1 VAVANAKLAYQR
13 YLEIIADDRWRE
25 LAARGARV
33 QRPLWASTGTK
44 NPEYSDTLYVDSLI
58 GPDCVNTMPNATID
72 AFLDHGTVRRTVDE
86 DVESARR
93 TVEQLA
99 EAGVDLDDVTRQ
111 LEIDGVE
118 AFIASF
124 DSLGDTIKQELDRMG
139 ARGAA

>member
-1 VAVANAKLAYQR
+1 
-13 YLEIIADDRWRE
+13 
-25 LAARGARV
+25 
-33 QRPLWASTGTK
+33 
-44 NPEYSDTLYVDSLI
+44 
-58 GPDCVNTMPNATID
+58 MPNATID

-86 DVESARR
+86 DVEGARR

>member
-1 VAVANAKLAYQR
+1 MAIANAKLAYQR
-13 YLEIIADDRWRE
+13 YLEIIADGRWRE
-25 LAARGARV
+25 LAAAGATV

-44 NPEYSDTLYVDSLI
+44 NPDYSDTLYVDNLI

-72 AFLDHGTVRRTVDE
+72 AFLDHGIVKRTVDE
-86 DVESARR
+86 DVDGARR
-93 TVEQLA
+93 TIAELA

-111 LEIDGVE
+111 LEVDGVV
-118 AFIASF
+118 AFMASF